1 MKNLFAR
8 RHEFQWLPLIDW
20 TVIIVAIILFTLAT
34 LPNVLQAS
42 AYFDEGYSAYL
53 ANQDLWTMV
62 KYTALDVHPPLYYAV
77 LHFWA
82 QVFGGSPAELRLLS
96 VVFGWIAIVFGFL
109 IVRRSFG
116 YRTAWLAA
124 LLMALSPLFIRY
136 GASMRMYTMALAIG
150 LAATYVLLIAMT
162 SKKRWPWVI
171 YAILVALGMWTNYF
185 TALIWIAHFIW
196 LVYEDRKK
204 RTALKAWLLSIGAA
218 VILYLPWLPALLYRA
233 GEIQV
238 SGFWIK
244 PISIDTL
251 VSTVTTSLVF
261 RSSSNT
267 TSWLAVGVI
276 ALVGTLIFVG
286 WRTYQQ
292 IDKDKKP
299 SFRLITALTAMP
311 VILLAVAS
319 LPPLRPAY
327 VYRYILF
334 ASVIS
339 SLLIAVIITYT
350 RFRRHNMVKRF
361 LLYAL
366 AIIIFASGAYRAT
379 VIGNRNLDTDS
390 QNKLAQIINRVGKT
404 EEVNHLVLRSPYSYY
419 AASLYAN
426 DKLDIKYLYNDSLS
440 KIGST
445 RPLFDHP
452 EDGVK
457 TISYN
462 KFWFVGEDRNSV
474 APPKQGNWK
483 VIQTFV
489 EYDDI
494 NNKPSAYARQFERV
508 Q

>member
-1 MKNLFAR
+1 MKNPFAH
-8 RHEFQWLPLIDW
+8 RHEFQWLPLINW
-20 TVIIVAIILFTLAT
+20 AVIFIAIILFTLAT

-53 ANQDLWTMV
+53 AKQDLWSMAI
-62 KYTALDVHPPLYYAV
+62 YTALDVHPPLYYAV
-77 LHFWA
+77 LHFWG
-82 QVFGGSPAELRLLS
+82 QIFGSGVAELRLLS
-96 VVFGWIAIVFGFL
+96 VVFGWIAIIFGFL

-116 YRTAWLAA
+116 YRAAWLATF
-124 LLMALSPLFIRY
+124 LMALSPLFIRY

-150 LAATYVLLIAMT
+150 LAATYVLMIAKT

-171 YAILVALGMWTNYF
+171 YALLVALGMWTNYF

-196 LVYEDRKK
+196 IAYEDRKK
-204 RTALKAWLLSIGAA
+204 RRALKAWLISIATA
-218 VILYLPWLPALLYRA
+218 VVLYLPWLPALLYRA

-244 PISIDTL
+244 PLSIDTL
-251 VSTVTTSLVF
+251 VSTITTSLVF

-276 ALVGTLIFVG
+276 ALIGTLLFVG
-286 WRTYQQ
+286 WRTYHQL
-292 IDKDKKP
+292 DKDKKP
-299 SFRLITALTAMP
+299 SFRLIATLTALP
-311 VILLAVAS
+311 VLLLAVAS

-334 ASVIS
+334 ASVMS
-339 SLLIAVIITYT
+339 SLLIAVIVTYA
-350 RFRRHNMVKRF
+350 RFRRHDMVKKF

-390 QNKLAQIINRVGKT
+390 QNKLAQVIYRIDKAEGT
-404 EEVNHLVLRSPYSYY
+404 SHLVLRSPYSYY
-419 AASLYAN
+419 AASLYAS
-426 DKLDIKYLYNDSLS
+426 DKLDIKYLYNDSIA

-452 EDGVK
+452 RDGVK

-474 APPKQGNWK
+474 APPREGNWK

-494 NNKPSAYARQFERV
+494 NKKPAAYARQFERV